1 MTEIIEPIRSDA
13 LDYEDIIS
21 RIKAIYD
28 SCSPIEQNQFIKIL
42 EELGDKGYSQTLEQ
56 IYLVDFKEVPVSIDR
71 FLTDPEYL
79 GASNDNGNQ
88 IYPGWWDAYHAVFD
102 TQKDIY
108 EVVLSGAT
116 RIGKTSTAVAMMCY
130 MTYLL
135 MCYRNPQRYFGLK
148 EVSRATIAF
157 ANLTKEL
164 ALSVAFREYNDT
176 LLMSPWF
183 NKHGKFTQSDTKPVF
198 IPEGNQIEIV
208 AASSGS
214 MILGKQL
221 WCLVG
226 DTQILTTS
234 GVRRLSDCADTIQE
248 LYQYTPNGII
258 IVSAPIIHTK
268 DATTTI
274 KLALEDGTIIEGT
287 PEHLIM
293 LSDGTYKALGDIMEG
308 DDIMSAEIWKNI
320 EGTSIYQVSNF
331 GRVKRLSYTKYYKD
345 GYRKR
350 KFPERIFNMS
360 IDRDGYFHVELQ
372 GLGGRAVHRLVAA
385 AFVPNPDN
393 KPCVNHIDGNK
404 QNNVP
409 SNLEWVT
416 SAENTKHFRTAE
428 CFNVAREQHR
438 LRQSESH
445 KGQPH
450 VVSDDTRKKL
460 SDIMKH
466 RSPELIRQIAEKNRG
481 SKRTL
486 ESRIKMSA
494 KAKGRGAGTH
504 YIHKG
509 ELEYRVTDEQL
520 PMYLSNSWE
529 LGRVSRIWVN
539 NGIEERFVRVSQQQ
553 TLDDTWVEG
562 RL

>member
-1 MTEIIEPIRSDA
+1 MDQLQIHSDA
-13 LDYEDIIS
+13 LNYEDIIS
-21 RIKAIYD
+21 RINDIYD
-28 SCSPIEQNQFIKIL
+28 NCSAIEQMQFLKIL
-42 EELGDKGYSQTLEQ
+42 EELSDKGYSQTLEQ

-71 FLTDPEYL
+71 FLSDPYYL
-79 GASNDNGNQ
+79 GESNDCGNQ
-88 IYPGWWDAYHAVFD
+88 IYPGWWDVYHSVFD
-102 TQKDIY
+102 PQRDIY
-108 EVVLSGAT
+108 EVILSGAT
-116 RIGKTSTAVAMMCY
+116 RIGKTSSAVSMMCY

-164 ALSVAFREYNDT
+164 AFSVAFREYNDT
-176 LLMSPWF
+176 LLLSPWF
-183 NKHGKFTQSDTKPVF
+183 NQHGKFTQSDTKPIF
-198 IPEGNQIEIV
+198 IPEGNQIEIT

-214 MILGKQL
+214 MLLGKQL

-234 GVRRLSDCADTIQE
+234 GVKYLSDCVNTVQE
-248 LYQYTPNGII
+248 LYQYTPNGLIT
-258 IVSAPIIHTK
+258 VSAPILHTK
-268 DATTTI
+268 DVTDTI
-274 KLALEDGTIIEGT
+274 KLVLEDGSVIEGT
-287 PEHLIM
+287 SEHLIL
-293 LSDGTYKALGDIMEG
+293 LSDGTYKALGDIVEG

-331 GRVKRLSYTKYYKD
+331 GRVKRLPYTKHYKD
-345 GYRKR
+345 GHRKR
-350 KFPERIFNMS
+350 EFPERIFNMS
-360 IDRDGYFHVELQ
+360 TDRDGYLTVELQ
-372 GLGGRAVHRLVAA
+372 GLGGRLVHRLVAK

-416 SAENTKHFRTAE
+416 IAENTKHFRTAE
-428 CFNVAREQHR
+428 CFIASREQHR
-438 LRQSESH
+438 KRQSASH
-445 KGQPH
+445 MGQTH
-450 VVSDDTRKKL
+450 VVSADTRKKL
-460 SDIMKH
+460 SNIMKH
-466 RSPELIRQIAEKNRG
+466 RSPELIRQIAEKNLG

-486 ESRIKMSA
+486 EARAKMSA
-494 KAKGRGAGTH
+494 KAKGRGSGTH
-504 YIHKG
+504 FMHKG
-509 ELEYRVTDEQL
+509 ELEYRVTADQIST
-520 PMYLSNSWE
+520 YVSDGWE
-529 LGRVSRIWVN
+529 LGRISRIWVN

>member
-1 MTEIIEPIRSDA
+1 MIEMPIKSDA
-13 LDYEDIIS
+13 LDYEDIIT
-21 RIKAIYD
+21 RINGIYNQ
-28 SCSPIEQNQFIKIL
+28 SSPLEQKHFIKIL
-42 EELGDKGYSQTLEQ
+42 EELSKNGYSETLETL
-56 IYLVDFKEVPVSIDR
+56 YLVDFKEVPVSIDR

-79 GASNDNGNQ
+79 GGSNDCGNQ
-88 IYPGWWDAYHAVFD
+88 IYPGWWDVYHNVFD
-102 TQKDIY
+102 NQRDIY

-116 RIGKTSTAVAMMCY
+116 RIGKTSTAVAMMAY

-135 MCYRNPQRYFGLK
+135 MCYRNPQKYFGLK

-176 LLMSPWF
+176 LLMSSWF
-183 NKHGKFTQSDTKPVF
+183 NNHGKFTQSDTKPVF
-198 IPEGNQIEIV
+198 IPEGNHIEIM

-214 MILGKQL
+214 MLLGKQL

-234 GVRRLSDCADTIQE
+234 GVKYLSDCVNTVQE
-248 LYQYTPNGII
+248 LYQYTPEGLIM
-258 IVSAPIIHTK
+258 VSAPIIHTK
-268 DATTTI
+268 DVTATI
-274 KLALEDGTIIEGT
+274 KLVLEDGSVIEGT
-287 PEHLIM
+287 SEHMIL
-293 LSDGTYKALGDIMEG
+293 LSDGTYKALGDIVEG
-308 DDIMSAEIWKNI
+308 DDIMSVEIWKNI

-331 GRVKRLSYTKYYKD
+331 GRVKRLPYTKHYKD
-345 GYRKR
+345 GHRKR
-350 KFPERIFNMS
+350 EFPERIFNMS
-360 IDRDGYFHVELQ
+360 TDHDGYFYVELQ
-372 GLGGRAVHRLVAA
+372 GLGGRFVHRLVAM

-404 QNNVP
+404 QNNIP

-428 CFNVAREQHR
+428 CFIASREQHR
-438 LRQSESH
+438 KRQSASH
-445 KGQPH
+445 KGQTH
-450 VVSDDTRKKL
+450 VVSDATRKKM
-460 SDIMKH
+460 SDIMKQ
-466 RSPELIRQIAEKNRG
+466 RSPELIQQIAEKNRG

-486 ESRIKMSA
+486 ESRAKMSA
-494 KAKGRGAGTH
+494 KAKGRGSGTH

-520 PMYLSNSWE
+520 PIYLSNNWE

-539 NGIEERFVRVSQQQ
+539 NGVEERLVRVSQQQ
-553 TLDDTWVEG
+553 ILDTTWVEG